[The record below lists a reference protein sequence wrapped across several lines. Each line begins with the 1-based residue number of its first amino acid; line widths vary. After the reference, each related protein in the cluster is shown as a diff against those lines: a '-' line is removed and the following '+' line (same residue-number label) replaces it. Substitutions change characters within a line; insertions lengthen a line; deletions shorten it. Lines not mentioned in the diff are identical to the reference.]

1 MRRVRI
7 RSRRPVRGFSS
18 RVLDAGGR
26 RRAARDCVRLRW
38 WQSRTAHTRQTS
50 PCARVGA
57 ACGTRCA
64 RSCAD
69 AAGRPGTRGKSEA
82 PSGPLPWL
90 FRTLIRSSRL
100 VTMSSV
106 QWSCGQVGAAR
117 PTLIVRAVLI
127 RLGSRGSLV
136 GLATPGESYGVGRNP
151 KLSESLWN
159 WLSAP
164 ESKTCEF
171 VVSASR

>member
-1 MRRVRI
+1 
-7 RSRRPVRGFSS
+7 
-18 RVLDAGGR
+18 
-26 RRAARDCVRLRW
+26 
-38 WQSRTAHTRQTS
+38 
-50 PCARVGA
+50 
-57 ACGTRCA
+57 
-64 RSCAD
+64 
-69 AAGRPGTRGKSEA
+69 
-82 PSGPLPWL
+82 
-90 FRTLIRSSRL
+90 
-100 VTMSSV
+100 MSSV

-127 RLGSRGSLV
+127 RLGSRGWLV